1 MANDAKVV
9 CKNVF
14 KNSDTAALQ
23 KMFTLKWIELEKP
36 FEKSKG
42 EPTPSK

>member
-14 KNSDTAALQ
+14 KNCDRAAQIILIGCIL
-23 KMFTLKWIELEKP
+23 TLIIHPIMNLH
-36 FEKSKG
+36 
-42 EPTPSK
+42 